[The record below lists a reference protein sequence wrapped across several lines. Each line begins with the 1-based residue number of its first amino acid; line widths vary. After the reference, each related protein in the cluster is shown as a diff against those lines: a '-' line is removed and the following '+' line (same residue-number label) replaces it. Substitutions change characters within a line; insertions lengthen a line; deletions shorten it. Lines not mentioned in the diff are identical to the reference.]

1 MLVGC
6 KKRASYVPVSRPTVL
21 PYVNESVSGP
31 HCLTQWLGNM
41 KLTQFTNFAIRILIY
56 TGLKRTS
63 PSSLPEIAK
72 AYGISHD
79 HIKKVALELIR
90 LGVLQSVRGR
100 NGGVQLSCSPET
112 LVIGDLV
119 GKLENTQSFVEC
131 FDEAN
136 NTCPLIEHCVFRKA
150 LQRAVRAFYEELDKY
165 TLADLIRNR
174 DPLSESLRIDCGR

>member
-1 MLVGC
+1 MPVLG
-6 KKRASYVPVSRPTVL
+6 RAVL
-21 PYVNESVSGP
+21 PYFNQSVHAP
-31 HCLTQWLGNM
+31 RCLTQWLVNM

-56 TGLKRTS
+56 AGLKRTS

-79 HIKKVALELIR
+79 HIKKVALELIH

-112 LVIGDLV
+112 LVIGDIV

-131 FDEAN
+131 FDERT
-136 NTCPLIEHCVFRKA
+136 NTCPLIEHCIFRRA
-150 LQRAVRAFYEELDKY
+150 LQRAISAFYEELNKY
-165 TLADLIRNR
+165 TLADLIINR
-174 DPLSESLRIDCGR
+174 DRLSDQLRLDCRD